1 MSKQTSKK
9 KKKNSF
15 LIKIGRA
22 IYNFLY
28 GIYKAIDRYII
39 TPITKVM
46 LFITKIFKT
55 SNKPFERLL
64 HNKLFLITISLVL
77 ALLAFYINDND
88 ANILMN
94 NSAEVLYNQKIT
106 ALYNKESYVIEGL
119 PETVDITLIGRRSDL
134 YLAKQYPTDE
144 VVIDLRNLKQGTHTV
159 PLKYSGS
166 VSSVQYKLDP
176 STATVVVYEKISESR
191 SIAKEILNENKL
203 DSKYNITNVTFSRD
217 DVYVKGAQY
226 KVDKVAVVKA
236 LLDVKKIVNPT
247 TGTTTLK
254 DIPLVAYDDDGNK
267 LDVELVP
274 SKIDAKVEI
283 DSPSKVVPITVIPDG
298 NVVFGKSIDKIEL
311 STKEVTIYGEK
322 DALAKINSLPVKVDV
337 EGIDKTTSYDLNLS
351 KPSGVKTL
359 SVQTINVRLTLGDTK
374 EKKIES
380 VKIST
385 KNLGEGLK
393 AEAAT
398 KTDSFITVII
408 KGTENNIKSITKDN
422 IAASVDLQGLGVG
435 THSVKVSVTGDD
447 LKLSYTPAVT
457 TIKIKITK

>member
-9 KKKNSF
+9 KKKKSF

-28 GIYKAIDRYII
+28 GIYKVIDRYII

-159 PLKYSGS
+159 PLKYNGS

-435 THSVKVSVTGDD
+435 IHSVKVNVTGDD

>member
-28 GIYKAIDRYII
+28 GIYKVIDRYII

>member
-28 GIYKAIDRYII
+28 GIYKVIDRYII

-435 THSVKVSVTGDD
+435 IHSVKVSVTGDD

>member
-9 KKKNSF
+9 KKKKSF

-28 GIYKAIDRYII
+28 GIYKVIDRYII

-159 PLKYSGS
+159 PLKYNGS

-435 THSVKVSVTGDD
+435 IHSVKVSVTGDD

>member
-9 KKKNSF
+9 KKKKSF

-28 GIYKAIDRYII
+28 GIYKIIDRYII
-39 TPITKVM
+39 TPITKLM
-46 LFITKIFKT
+46 LFVTKIVKT

-64 HNKLFLITISLVL
+64 QNKLFLITISLSL
-77 ALLAFYINDND
+77 ALLVFFINDND

-119 PETVDITLIGRRSDL
+119 PEAVDITLIGRRSDL
-134 YLAKQYPTDE
+134 YLAKQYPADE
-144 VVIDLRNLKQGTHTV
+144 VVIDLRNLKPGTHTV

-176 STATVVVYEKISESR
+176 STATVVVHEKISESR

-226 KVDKVAVVKA
+226 KVDQVAVVKA

-254 DIPLVAYDDDGNK
+254 DIPLVAYDDNGNK

-298 NVVFGKSIDKIEL
+298 KVVFGKSIDKIEL

-337 EGIDKTTSYDLNLS
+337 EGIEKTTSYDLNLS

-359 SVQTINVRLTLGDTK
+359 SVQTVNVKLTLGDTK

-422 IAASVDLQGLGVG
+422 ISASVDLEGLGVG

-447 LKLSYTPAVT
+447 LKLGYQPAVT